1 MDKPTEGLSKSS
13 ATDCVD
19 HMMSPSTHGYLRIG
33 ELARR
38 VGLSPDVLRAW
49 ERRYEILDPERSP
62 GGFRLYSDAD
72 VGRVVAMQQQL
83 ATGLAPAQAAAR
95 ARAEL
100 DSASPSQFDG
110 DPIATLRAA
119 LERFDEATA
128 HKAIDHLL
136 ERFTIES
143 VVSNVVIPY
152 LRDLGDR
159 WAAGEITV
167 AQEHFASR
175 VLRSRLVGRGRGW
188 DEGTGPR
195 AVLACA
201 PTELHDLPLVCLGL
215 ALREQGWRITL
226 LGADTPIDTVLATAD
241 VLHQDLTVLSFM
253 IGTAVEMSRQT
264 LAELARRTPLV
275 LAGPG
280 ISEEI
285 ATAVGAVYVNGDPIS
300 VARHLTLERPV
311 VAPEPVAVGGEG
323 GGARQRVA

>member
-1 MDKPTEGLSKSS
+1 LDKQVTDLSQS
-13 ATDCVD
+13 TDRANL
-19 HMMSPSTHGYLRIG
+19 MSTPGTQGYLRIG

-49 ERRYEILDPERSP
+49 ERRYKILDPQRTP

-72 VGRVVAMQQQL
+72 VARVVAMQRHL

-95 ARAEL
+95 ARAGLEHPAP
-100 DSASPSQFDG
+100 DGFEG
-110 DPIATLRAA
+110 DPIAELRTA
-119 LERFDEATA
+119 LEGFDEGTA
-128 HKAIDHLL
+128 HRAIDHLM
-136 ERFTIES
+136 ERFAVES
-143 VVSNVVIPY
+143 VVTNVIFPY

-159 WAAGEITV
+159 WDAGEVTV

-175 VLRSRLVGRGRGW
+175 IVRSRLISRARGW

-201 PTELHDLPLVCLGL
+201 PGELHDLPLVCLGL

-226 LGADTPIDTVLATAD
+226 LGADTPIDTLMTTAD

-253 IGTAVEMSRQT
+253 MGNRLEESRAA

-280 ISEEI
+280 VSKE
-285 ATAVGAVYVNGDPIS
+285 TAAALGAVYVNGDPVS
-300 VARHLTLERPV
+300 VARRLTRDRLS
-311 VAPEPVAVGGEG
+311 VAPGPPQVAPAVAAGR
-323 GGARQRVA
+323 RQVA